1 MGLSVRRRNMA
12 DLQATE
18 VLTVIAE
25 ISIALAGF
33 SGIVVAFRQRG
44 IEAWPPHEL
53 IRLRF
58 MLGIACVTLLFSLL
72 PFVPHHLGA
81 RTSATW
87 ELSSVVF
94 SAGLFGVSFVAYVGT
109 KAYLNRLSRAWFFT
123 YLTGSIASALGLLC
137 NGLGVFGAAYPGV
150 YLVGLGWLLFFSTTL
165 FVRLVL
171 APSLS
176 LEA

>member
-1 MGLSVRRRNMA
+1 MSEHETLTSV
-12 DLQATE
+12 
-18 VLTVIAE
+18 AE
-25 ISIALAGF
+25 FAIALAGF
-33 SGIVVAFRQRG
+33 SGIVVGLRANGKHPLTHQDRFG
-44 IEAWPPHEL
+44 L
-53 IRLRF
+53 IHIIVSSLC
-58 MLGIACVTLLFSLL
+58 ALLFSLL

-87 ELSSVVF
+87 ELSSLVF
-94 SAGLFGVSFVAYVGT
+94 SAGLFGVSLVAYFGT
-109 KAYLNRLSRAWFFT
+109 KDYLNRLSRAWFFT

-176 LEA
+176 RES